1 MASLELIELFL
12 PLCYHSQLILFY
24 FLWVDMCVPTCTC
37 VFKGPE
43 EGGRIPQVGVTDIVV
58 CLLWILG
65 LQLRSSLRVYVL
77 FLQPPE
83 SSFFFSA
90 IIYDIISVINY
101 FLWLY
106 IAVFLSLSLSSLLPS
121 VINFS
126 FS

>member
-1 MASLELIELFL
+1 M
-12 PLCYHSQLILFY
+12 
-24 FLWVDMCVPTCTC
+24 PTCTG

-83 SSFFFSA
+83 SSFFSA

-106 IAVFLSLSLSSLLPS
+106 VAAFLSLSLSLLPS